1 MGNKV
6 LLIGGS
12 GLVGKAIAAALQKDY
27 QVIAAAGHHE
37 PENGYCLPVENP
49 ERLLEI
55 LERENPDI
63 VISSVRGDFQTQIL
77 FHAELAQWLTGKD
90 KRMLYVSSAN
100 VFDGDLSRPRTE
112 EDSPSPESD
121 YGIFKRDCET
131 MFGKSLGNQ
140 LIIFRPSTVW
150 DFDCPRVRQLKIHS
164 CSGELHHT
172 HSGIIVN
179 VTYAKQIGT
188 CAKYVLNNNLRGIF
202 HIGTMDTV
210 DYFTFEK
217 MICETLD
224 IKPPKFEVK
233 ETSPAVFQAVI
244 PARNDIPD
252 DLQMTVEQV
261 LEALKQ
267 QKQH

>member
-12 GLVGKAIAAALQKDY
+12 GLVGKAIAAALQKNY
-27 QVIAAAGHHE
+27 QVISTAGHHE

-55 LERENPDI
+55 LEREDPDI
-63 VISSVRGDFQTQIL
+63 VISSIRGNFQAQIW
-77 FHAELAQWLTGKD
+77 FHAELAHWLTGKD
-90 KRMLYVSSAN
+90 KRLLYVSTVN

-112 EDSPSPESD
+112 EDPPSPESD
-121 YGIFKRDCET
+121 YGIFKRDCEA
-131 MFGKSLGNQ
+131 MLSESLGNR
-140 LIIFRPSTVW
+140 LIIFRPATVW
-150 DFDCPRVRQLKIHS
+150 DFDCPRVRQLKSHS
-164 CSGELHHT
+164 CSEELHHT

-188 CAKYVLNNNLRGIF
+188 YAKYVLDHNLGGIF
-202 HIGTMDTV
+202 HIGTTDTV

-233 ETSPAVFQAVI
+233 ETRPTAFQAVI
-244 PARNDIPD
+244 PARKDIPD
-252 DLQMTVEQV
+252 DLQLTVEQV
-261 LEALKQ
+261 LAALRQ
-267 QKQH
+267 QK

>member
-12 GLVGKAIAAALQKDY
+12 GLVGKAIAAALQEDY
-27 QVIAAAGHHE
+27 QVISTAGHHE

-49 ERLLEI
+49 ERLLQI

-63 VISSVRGDFQTQIL
+63 VTSSIRGNFQAQIR
-77 FHAELAQWLTGKD
+77 FHAELAHWLKGKD
-90 KRMLYVSSAN
+90 KRLLYVSTVN

-112 EDSPSPESD
+112 EDPPSPESD

-131 MFGKSLGNQ
+131 MLSESLGNQ
-140 LIIFRPSTVW
+140 LIIFRPATIW
-150 DFDCPRVRQLKIHS
+150 DFDCPRVRQLNSHS

-172 HSGIIVN
+172 YSGIMVN

-188 CAKYVLNNNLRGIF
+188 CAKYVLDRNLGGIF
-202 HIGTMDTV
+202 HIGTTDTV

-224 IKPPKFEVK
+224 IKPPKYEVK

-244 PARNDIPD
+244 PARKDIPD
-252 DLQMTVEQV
+252 DLQMTIEQV
-261 LEALKQ
+261 LKALKQ

>member
-1 MGNKV
+1 MENKV

-27 QVIAAAGHHE
+27 QVIATAGHHE
-37 PENGYCLPVENP
+37 TERGYCLPAEKP

-63 VISSVRGDFQTQIL
+63 VISSIRGDFHAQIL
-77 FHAELAQWLTGKD
+77 FHTKLAHWLAGKD
-90 KRMLYVSSAN
+90 KRLLYVSTVN

-112 EDSPSPESD
+112 KDSPSPESD
-121 YGIFKRDCET
+121 YGIFKRDCEA
-131 MFGKSLGNQ
+131 MLSESLGNR
-140 LIIFRPSTVW
+140 LIIFRPATVW
-150 DFDCPRVRQLKIHS
+150 DFDCPRVRQLKSHS

-172 HSGIIVN
+172 YSGIMVN

-188 CAKYVLNNNLRGIF
+188 YARYVLDNNLGGIF
-202 HIGTMDTV
+202 HIGTTDTV

-217 MICETLD
+217 MVCETLD

-233 ETSPAVFQAVI
+233 ETRPAVFQAAI
-244 PARNDIPD
+244 PARKDIPD
-252 DLQMTVEQV
+252 DLHMTVEQV
-261 LEALKQ
+261 LATLRQ
-267 QKQH
+267 QK